1 MERAW
6 EFVEVTWDD
15 FVSGNV
21 TETTALRVSELGSVP
36 DAAMEESV
44 RDIGSD
50 IVMPKDT
57 LSEEVITRVALT
69 VEHLHVG

>member
-1 MERAW
+1 MVAVCESKYVVL
-6 EFVEVTWDD
+6 EINIVFV
-15 FVSGNV
+15 
-21 TETTALRVSELGSVP
+21 LGSVP

-44 RDIGSD
+44 REIGND

-57 LSEEVITRVALT
+57 LSEEVITRVVLM

>member
-1 MERAW
+1 MFAVCESKYVVL
-6 EFVEVTWDD
+6 EINIVFV
-15 FVSGNV
+15 
-21 TETTALRVSELGSVP
+21 LGSVP

-44 RDIGSD
+44 REIGND

-57 LSEEVITRVALT
+57 LSEEVITRVVLM